1 MLKLEVSVSSFNS
14 RNSFS
19 SSKEMT
25 MYGVGLIMSLFK
37 MWKPSNVTS
46 KIGLISS
53 VKVLNFV

>member
-1 MLKLEVSVSSFNS
+1 
-14 RNSFS
+14 
-19 SSKEMT
+19 